1 MKKIAFF
8 FGLLFLTLFACSDD
22 DGNEPNPITDD
33 VDPVEMGF
41 SLENAFPNLSFSR
54 PVDFQTPNDLSNRV
68 FVVEQGGTIRVFNN
82 DEGATSSEVFLDI
95 SALIN
100 TTANE
105 QGLLGLAFHPNFAAN
120 GYFYVNYTPST
131 TLSVTSRFQV
141 SASNPNIADPNSELV
156 LLEIPQPFTNHNGG
170 QLAFGPDGF
179 LYIASGDGGSGG
191 DPGNNAQNRSN
202 LLGAILRIDVDATDP
217 GLNYAIPTSNPFI
230 GQFNVREEIFAY
242 GFRNPWRMSFD
253 VQNGNLWSGDVG
265 QDEREEINLVT
276 IGENYGWR
284 LFEGTFCFSGNCDD
298 SGLIAP
304 VFEYEH
310 NGNDQSITGGHV
322 YRGNLTGS
330 LVGRYIY
337 ADFIDGR
344 IWALDASTSAPNNTL
359 LINSNLNI
367 SSFGV
372 DAQNEL
378 YICAFDGSI
387 YRIVEN

>member
-1 MKKIAFF
+1 M
-8 FGLLFLTLFACSDD
+8 
-22 DGNEPNPITDD
+22 
-33 VDPVEMGF
+33 
-41 SLENAFPNLSFSR
+41 
-54 PVDFQTPNDLSNRV
+54 
-68 FVVEQGGTIRVFNN
+68 
-82 DEGATSSEVFLDI
+82 
-95 SALIN
+95 
-100 TTANE
+100 
-105 QGLLGLAFHPNFAAN
+105 
-120 GYFYVNYTPST
+120 
-131 TLSVTSRFQV
+131 
-141 SASNPNIADPNSELV
+141 
-156 LLEIPQPFTNHNGG
+156 EIPQPFTNHNGG

-202 LLGAILRIDVDATDP
+202 LLGAILRIDADATDP

-230 GQFNVREEIFAY
+230 GQLNVREEIFAY

-310 NGNDQSITGGHV
+310 NGNDQSITGGHD
-322 YRGNLTGS
+322 YRGSLTNS

>member
-1 MKKIAFF
+1 MKKIALIFASISLSFF
-8 FGLLFLTLFACSDD
+8 SCSDD
-22 DGNEPNPITDD
+22 GEVNSTSDD
-33 VDPVEMGF
+33 VDDLGETSF
-41 SLENAFPNLSFSR
+41 TLQNAFPNLSFSR
-54 PVDFQTPNDLSNRV
+54 PVDFQSTNDSSNRI
-68 FVVEQGGTIRVFNN
+68 FVVKQGGIIRVFDNN
-82 DEGATSSEVFLDI
+82 ENVETSEVFLDI

-105 QGLLGLAFHPNFAAN
+105 QGLLGLAFHPDFDSN

-131 TLSVTSRFQV
+131 TLSLTSRFQA
-141 SASNPNIADPNSELV
+141 SSSNPQVADPNSELV

-170 QLAFGPDGF
+170 QLAFGPDGY

-202 LLGAILRIDVDATDP
+202 LLGNILRIDVDGTSN
-217 GLNYAIPTSNPFI
+217 GLNYAIPMSNPFVGETNI
-230 GQFNVREEIFAY
+230 REEIFAY

-253 VQNGNLWSGDVG
+253 SQTGNLWSGDVG

-276 IGENYGWR
+276 IGGNYGWR
-284 LFEGTFCFSGNCDD
+284 LFEGNFCFSGDCDNT
-298 SGLIAP
+298 GLISP

-322 YRGNLTGS
+322 YRGGLTPS
-330 LVGRYIY
+330 LAGNYIY

-344 IWALDASTSAPNNTL
+344 IWALDASSSNPEGVL
-359 LINSNLNI
+359 LLNSNINI

-372 DAQNEL
+372 DAENEL

-387 YRIVEN
+387 YRLVEN

>member
-1 MKKIAFF
+1 MKKIALISVVTF
-8 FGLLFLTLFACSDD
+8 LLLLSCSDD
-22 DGNEPNPITDD
+22 NGTTTNSDD
-33 VDPVEMGF
+33 VDPGDTTF
-41 SLENAFPNLSFSR
+41 TLQNAFPNLSFSR
-54 PVDFQTPNDLSNRV
+54 PVDFQSPGDSSSRV
-68 FVVEQGGTIRVFNN
+68 FVVEQGGIIRVFNN
-82 DEGATSSEVFLDI
+82 DESEESSDVFLDI
-95 SALIN
+95 SSQIN

-105 QGLLGLAFHPNFAAN
+105 QGLLGLAFHPNFESN

-141 SASNPNIADPNSELV
+141 SSSNPALADPNSELV

-191 DPGNNAQNRSN
+191 DPDNNAQDRSN
-202 LLGAILRIDVDATDP
+202 LLGAILRIDVDVTSN
-217 GLNYAIPTSNPFI
+217 GLNYSIPANNPFL
-230 GQFNVREEIFAY
+230 GQNNIREEIFAY

-253 VQNGNLWSGDVG
+253 TQTGNLWSGDVG

-276 IGENYGWR
+276 SGGNYGWR
-284 LFEGTFCFSGNCDD
+284 LFEGTFCFSGDCDND
-298 SGLIAP
+298 GLVPP

-322 YRGNLTGS
+322 YRGSLTPS
-330 LVGRYIY
+330 LVGNYIY

-344 IWALDASTSAPNNTL
+344 IWGLNAFSSNPEDTL

-378 YICAFDGSI
+378 FICAFDGSI
-387 YRIVEN
+387 YRLVEN